1 MWKRVTPGLL
11 LLAALAC
18 GGDSSGPGDTSADS
32 GPAQVIVAE
41 GTASSSDIYRQSMT
55 LHLRNEGGPG
65 VYKLEVWGLPTS
77 PNGAETS
84 MGETEPVEVT
94 ASYDETLSYSLG
106 SNTFVTHVLVFTRD
120 NGSAQYRQTDR
131 FDFQ

>member
-1 MWKRVTPGLL
+1 MWKRLAPGLL
-11 LLAALAC
+11 LLAAAAC

-65 VYKLEVWGLPTS
+65 VYKLDVW
-77 PNGAETS
+77 
-84 MGETEPVEVT
+84 
-94 ASYDETLSYSLG
+94 ASQLRRMAPSLG
-106 SNTFVTHVLVFTRD
+106 YRGCPG
-120 NGSAQYRQTDR
+120 GSCR
-131 FDFQ
+131 